1 MKTINIF
8 KIMAAVA
15 VGALLAGCEQQ
26 EEDQQAR
33 AVAAGETYLEFASK
47 GAGEQTVPIYSD
59 GDWAVDVDSD
69 WISVSPMTGTGM
81 GSITVTVTD
90 NLTGGKEDLPRNG
103 KITVQ
108 GGSVLRNAVITVH
121 QDGDTYKGVQE
132 YTLTQIQAL
141 DDDAVG
147 KIPEATVVA
156 VTKGGFVLADEAAFL
171 YVKGAREVKAG
182 DVVSLNG
189 AKTTLYSTPAF
200 LVDELEVKNSQ
211 GIVYPE
217 APDMTDQLG
226 SYKGGVVYASLRGS
240 MVNGVLKVGKAN
252 VQVLEPIDEVGL
264 DEVDLHKVTL
274 TGYAVGVSGATGY
287 FVAVS
292 VSDEGAD
299 EALVPY
305 PLRWAI
311 GKDLNY
317 SNDTF
322 NNDNPRIDPVQGIG
336 YIEYVPYDL
345 ENTNAQGNYKL
356 DVSGNNPRVTG
367 PWVNDYWLFYGNGAI
382 KAGTEVQIAFEM
394 RSSKWG
400 QKFWLLEYLDG
411 DQWLPAGTPQ
421 TSTEPGEEVFYTCAT
436 NIDGATNQPVME
448 TIRFRRNNDHLQ
460 IRLRCVVNWRG
471 GGDPMSPCRSTASSR
486 LSITNVDDDTYRPSV
501 LILKEGDGVEKDPVY
516 ANIEVSTDLLTFNGT
531 PDAPKTIKVK
541 SDYDFTI
548 STSYD
553 WLTFDV
559 AEGPAGEETAIA
571 VTCAPSELSELREGT
586 IRIVSEDSEK
596 VINVVQSAAGQM
608 LDPFISISTGNRK
621 EVLAS
626 GSVFTAKIQ
635 SNVEVSVQT
644 ADTWIAV
651 EAVPE
656 TKALVDWHEYTVT
669 VSANDDEASRIG
681 TVRFYNQENN
691 QEAVLTIEQDGKEP
705 EPLYPEGVYFMDDFG
720 WLKPIADAANAGDG
734 VGDQNSSA
742 NAPNV
747 YTFDT
752 SGSAAFFD
760 LFNAKGYE
768 DLNPDAKVMY
778 LQKYYLKF
786 SKGKAVGG
794 IRLPKMEFG
803 AEPRDVVLEFDWCA
817 QMGGSGAV
825 DAVSL
830 NVELTG
836 AGTCSDSGEV
846 KSNAIEHTQETG
858 NMFWQHVTLKLKG
871 VTDDTRIEIKPV
883 QFGATTGYYRWFL
896 DNVKVADAPKQQ
908 LFADDFEWLKPWSDE
923 VSAPDDV
930 TANTVASSKNMFTT
944 PEIADA
950 LTEFQNR
957 GYGYIWG
964 WKGQDWS
971 DGTPDNANKQTLYL
985 MKNYLKF
992 GKTSY
997 NSGIILPAIDAIEG
1011 TSNIELAFDWCWC
1024 MTGTAKPDI
1033 MTLTVTVS
1041 GDGVIA
1047 ATGTQTSGEIT
1058 SSQPTEGDQTKLEW
1072 QHVKVKING
1081 ATAATRITIRP
1092 TNTDPEVTSTRK
1104 QNRWYL
1110 DNIKVTE

>member
-1 MKTINIF
+1 MKYNNIL
-8 KIMAAVA
+8 KTVAALA
-15 VGALLAGCEQQ
+15 AGMLLFSCQQQ
-26 EEDQQAR
+26 EEPGEAR
-33 AVAAGETYLEFASK
+33 AVAASETYLAFEAQ
-47 GAGEQTVPIYSD
+47 GAAQQTVEIYAD
-59 GDWAVDVDSD
+59 GSWLVDVDSD
-69 WISVSPMTGTGM
+69 WISVTPYEGTGM
-81 GSITVTVTD
+81 GSITISVAD
-90 NLTGGKEDLPRNG
+90 NVAAGVEDRPRDG

-108 GGSVLRNAVITVH
+108 GGTALRNAVITVH

-211 GIVYPE
+211 DIVYPE

-292 VSDEGAD
+292 VTDEGAD

-541 SDYDFTI
+541 SDYDFAI

-559 AEGPAGEETAIA
+559 TEGPAGEETAIA

-608 LDPFISISTGNRK
+608 LDPFISVSTGNRFDIPATAGSK
-621 EVLAS
+621 VL
-626 GSVFTAKIQ
+626 KIQ
-635 SNVEVSVQT
+635 SNVEFQAESLADWITLT
-644 ADTWIAV
+644 ALS
-651 EAVPE
+651 
-656 TKALVDWHEYTVT
+656 TKGMVDWTDYEVAYT
-669 VSANDDEASRIG
+669 ANDLETERTG
-681 TVRFYNQENN
+681 TVRFFNAEKNLESVVTFVQ
-691 QEAVLTIEQDGKEP
+691 AGKEP
-705 EPLYPEGVYFMDDFG
+705 EPLYPEGVYF
-720 WLKPIADAANAGDG
+720 
-734 VGDQNSSA
+734 Q
-742 NAPNV
+742 
-747 YTFDT
+747 
-752 SGSAAFFD
+752 
-760 LFNAKGYE
+760 
-768 DLNPDAKVMY
+768 
-778 LQKYYLKF
+778 
-786 SKGKAVGG
+786 
-794 IRLPKMEFG
+794 
-803 AEPRDVVLEFDWCA
+803 
-817 QMGGSGAV
+817 
-825 DAVSL
+825 
-830 NVELTG
+830 
-836 AGTCSDSGEV
+836 
-846 KSNAIEHTQETG
+846 
-858 NMFWQHVTLKLKG
+858 
-871 VTDDTRIEIKPV
+871 
-883 QFGATTGYYRWFL
+883 
-896 DNVKVADAPKQQ
+896 
-908 LFADDFEWLKPWSDE
+908 DDFEWLQPYVDAYLQANPGDAEKIDPVGMNLASHAQPNIWKLYGDNNE
-923 VSAPDDV
+923 LAVSLV
-930 TANTVASSKNMFTT
+930 NNLQS
-944 PEIADA
+944 
-950 LTEFQNR
+950 R
-957 GYGYIWG
+957 GYTDLNPGA
-964 WKGQDWS
+964 QV
-971 DGTPDNANKQTLYL
+971 LYL
-985 MKNYLKF
+985 QKNYFKMGATDKHTGLQ
-992 GKTSY
+992 
-997 NSGIILPAIDAIEG
+997 LPAIKFGDTPVDADF
-1011 TSNIELAFDWCWC
+1011 SFDWCAH
-1024 MTGTAKPDI
+1024 MTGKGAIDK
-1033 MTLTVTVS
+1033 LTITVAIVE
-1041 GDGVIA
+1041 GPGTFAD
-1047 ATGTQTSGEIT
+1047 TGTQTSAEIVT
-1058 SSQPTEGDQTKLEW
+1058 TQENGKLEW
-1072 QHVKVKING
+1072 QHATVKLQGV
-1081 ATAATRITIRP
+1081 TDATRIQIYP
-1092 TNTDPEVTSTRK
+1092 THYKDGAGAS
-1104 QNRWYL
+1104 QQRWHL
-1110 DNIKVTE
+1110 DNIKVAEPEPVVENAKVGDVLWGENWIGGVAGDTPAAYQIREAASTVVFGGGDVVYTQNSTSTKLYEDGLVYYNDVANLTDEKFRINLMVSKGNGFLNVDGIPCRKVKTAVLTYKSNSKLEGNHQLTTSTEGVTVGELSESSVPKFDLETKNTYTLTSTISINEGVDSFDLILTNMNAKSNIRVDGFELVVTEVY